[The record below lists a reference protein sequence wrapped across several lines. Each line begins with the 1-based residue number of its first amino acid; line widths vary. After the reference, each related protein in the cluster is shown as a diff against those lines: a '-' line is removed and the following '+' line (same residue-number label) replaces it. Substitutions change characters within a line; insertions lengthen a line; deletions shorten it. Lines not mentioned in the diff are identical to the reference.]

1 MENTRA
7 RGRIFKMFKFGDQKT
22 LKVGGVEIGGEPGKK
37 STVLI
42 GSIFYSGHNIV
53 EDERRGVFDKEAA
66 EDLIRKQEE
75 LSDKSG
81 NPCLIDVIGMSEEAI
96 KRYIDFVAEATDTPF
111 LIDSAVPSIKI
122 AAMNYVE
129 EIGLE
134 DKVVYNSISPES
146 KDEEIKA
153 LADSKIE
160 AAIPLLYTPNVT
172 SANARIG
179 SFNKIL
185 PRLEEAGITK
195 PLIDTFVM
203 DVPSLPAAAKA
214 AIEIKKEYGLPC
226 GSAAH
231 NAIASWKGLKN
242 ILWKEA
248 KKPAT
253 LIADIMQ
260 IILGSDFILYG
271 PIEDAELVFPGTFI
285 VDTAYRYFSRM
296 KDELIKL

>member
-1 MENTRA
+1 
-7 RGRIFKMFKFGDQKT
+7 MFKFGDQKI
-22 LKVGGVEIGGEPGKK
+22 LKIGDVEIGGEPGKK
-37 STVLI
+37 KTVLI

-53 EDERRGVFDKEAA
+53 EDERKGVFDKEAA
-66 EDLIRKQEE
+66 EDLIIKQEE

-81 NPCLIDVIGMSEEAI
+81 NPCLLDIIGMSKEAI
-96 KRYIDFVAEATDTPF
+96 KKYIDFVAEVTDTPF

-122 AAMNYVE
+122 AAIRHVE

-134 DKVVYNSISPES
+134 DKIVYNSISPES
-146 KDEEIKA
+146 RDEEIEV

-172 SANARIG
+172 SANARID
-179 SFNKIL
+179 SFKRIL
-185 PRLEEAGITK
+185 PRLEKARITK

-214 AIEIKKEYGLPC
+214 AIEIKREYGLPC

-242 ILWKEA
+242 ILGKEA
-248 KKPAT
+248 EKPAT
-253 LIADIMQ
+253 LIADLMQ
-260 IILGSDFILYG
+260 IILGSDFVLYG

-296 KDELIKL
+296 KDEFIEL